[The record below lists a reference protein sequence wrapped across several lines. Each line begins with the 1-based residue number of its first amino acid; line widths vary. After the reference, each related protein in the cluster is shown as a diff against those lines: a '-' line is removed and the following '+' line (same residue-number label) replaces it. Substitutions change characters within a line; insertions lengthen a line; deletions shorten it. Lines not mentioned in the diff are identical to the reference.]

1 MVTIAAG
8 NVQAAGLPGD
18 AVNLGCMDVL
28 EILPPTEQPGILV
41 LNPPYGERMG
51 FADGMEADAFYDA
64 FAANL
69 KRNFKGWTVWL
80 LTSDEQVQARMRL
93 KPNACHNVYNG
104 ALPCRW
110 LKFDIT

>member
-1 MVTIAAG
+1 
-8 NVQAAGLPGD
+8 
-18 AVNLGCMDVL
+18 
-28 EILPPTEQPGILV
+28 
-41 LNPPYGERMG
+41 MG